1 MKQAIQRKYSLVRYY
16 YTQLYQMSTEATKT
30 FIKPMFFVYPEDPKA
45 YTDLSYNVMIGD
57 QLKLSI
63 NSDTLD

>member
-1 MKQAIQRKYSLVRYY
+1 VRYY

-30 FIKPMFFVYPEDPKA
+30 FIKPMFFVFPNDPNSFVNI
-45 YTDLSYNVMIGD
+45 TNNVMIGD